1 MLKRFLFPVKPDG
14 TFISVILLI
23 VRVVF
28 GVMLMNHGIDK
39 WANYQ
44 ELSAV
49 FPDPLG
55 IGSPLSLGLAI
66 FGELACSMA
75 FIIGF
80 LYRLAMIPMIF
91 TMCVAFFI
99 VHADDPFA
107 VKELAF
113 VYLVVFVLMYIV
125 GPGKFAVDR
134 WISKSLF
141 ANRDRYGSFVL
152 QSVIFYGFFVFFYKN
167 GYICTNLKKAG

>member
-134 WISKSLF
+134 WIYKSLF
-141 ANRDRYGSFVL
+141 R
-152 QSVIFYGFFVFFYKN
+152 K
-167 GYICTNLKKAG
+167 

>member
-91 TMCVAFFI
+91 TMCVACFI

-141 ANRDRYGSFVL
+141 R
-152 QSVIFYGFFVFFYKN
+152 K
-167 GYICTNLKKAG
+167 

>member
-107 VKELAF
+107 VRELAF

-141 ANRDRYGSFVL
+141 R
-152 QSVIFYGFFVFFYKN
+152 K
-167 GYICTNLKKAG
+167 

>member
-1 MLKRFLFPVKPDG
+1 MLKRFLFPSKPDG
-14 TFISVILLI
+14 TFISVILLT

-28 GVMLMNHGIDK
+28 GILMMNHGIDK

-55 IGSPLSLGLAI
+55 IGSPLSLSLAI

-91 TMCVAFFI
+91 TMCVAFFV
-99 VHADDPFA
+99 VHGSDPFA

-113 VYLVVFVLMYIV
+113 VYL
-125 GPGKFAVDR
+125 G
-134 WISKSLF
+134 
-141 ANRDRYGSFVL
+141 
-152 QSVIFYGFFVFFYKN
+152 IFST
-167 GYICTNLKKAG
+167 ILKIYT

>member
-66 FGELACSMA
+66 FGELACSRA

-91 TMCVAFFI
+91 TMCVAFVI

-141 ANRDRYGSFVL
+141 R
-152 QSVIFYGFFVFFYKN
+152 K
-167 GYICTNLKKAG
+167 

>member
-44 ELSAV
+44 ELTAV

-141 ANRDRYGSFVL
+141 R
-152 QSVIFYGFFVFFYKN
+152 K
-167 GYICTNLKKAG
+167 

>member
-1 MLKRFLFPVKPDG
+1 MLKLFLFPVKPDG

-113 VYLVVFVLMYIV
+113 VYLVVFVLVYIV

-141 ANRDRYGSFVL
+141 R
-152 QSVIFYGFFVFFYKN
+152 K
-167 GYICTNLKKAG
+167 

>member
-134 WISKSLF
+134 WISKS
-141 ANRDRYGSFVL
+141 
-152 QSVIFYGFFVFFYKN
+152 FFRK
-167 GYICTNLKKAG
+167 

>member
-80 LYRLAMIPMIF
+80 LYGLAMIPMIF

-141 ANRDRYGSFVL
+141 R
-152 QSVIFYGFFVFFYKN
+152 K
-167 GYICTNLKKAG
+167 